1 MLDKDQMKCKA
12 HAGWGDAR
20 KSSEYLTVSEAAV
33 TADAGKP

>member
-12 HAGWGDAR
+12 NG
-20 KSSEYLTVSEAAV
+20 KSSEYPTVSEAAV